1 MNDPIKHCQVYKEI
15 GCAHVDGYLCD
26 FPDCSI
32 MKEYIMKEHT
42 MNDLIKAL
50 AEQASHQSP
59 DGYPVTIPYSDDFV
73 NKFAELI
80 IQEMC
85 QVMKAEGEQFS
96 LDQNFDA
103 LKGVGRCMRRVK
115 EHFGVDR

>member
-1 MNDPIKHCQVYKEI
+1 LWLALTFAVERYEMNEKIKGLADQAWVYQMTVHEYDGVRTYGEREQVFSKE
-15 GCAHVDGYLCD
+15 
-26 FPDCSI
+26 
-32 MKEYIMKEHT
+32 
-42 MNDLIKAL
+42 
-50 AEQASHQSP
+50 
-59 DGYPVTIPYSDDFV
+59 
-73 NKFAELI
+73 KFAELI

-103 LKGVGRCMRRVK
+103 LKGVGRCMRKVK